1 VSSDDDREPG
11 ERAALERLAAR
22 GVLATGVAGELAGP
36 IEAVYAKLAATV
48 ERLDRHVA
56 TARGPEP
63 LPWIAVG
70 DLRERVADAFL
81 AVGRARQ
88 LAGSLAT
95 LADTAR
101 RQSVDLNEIVER
113 ALTLARHRFFG
124 SAERDVLVDLA
135 TLPPIE
141 VDAGSLTLAI
151 AFLLVNAAEAQNV
164 AQVVVRTG
172 STPSAVFV
180 RVEVQRDSQSSSPS
194 AVAADPELLFAD
206 VIRACIEGEG
216 GSLETT
222 SDPASLVLELALP
235 RPPSVR

>member
-1 VSSDDDREPG
+1 MAGDDDDRDLAD
-11 ERAALERLAAR
+11 RSLLERLAAR

-36 IEAVYAKLAATV
+36 IDAVYAKLATTV
-48 ERLDRHVA
+48 ERVDRHVA

-63 LPWIAVG
+63 LPWVAVG

-81 AVGRARQ
+81 AVGRVRQ

-101 RQSVDLNEIVER
+101 RQPVDLNELVER

-151 AFLLVNAAEAQNV
+151 AFLLVHAAEAQNV
-164 AQVVVRTG
+164 VQVVVRTG
-172 STPSAVFV
+172 SARGELFV
-180 RVEVQRDSQSSSPS
+180 RVEVQRETPPSSAAASP
-194 AVAADPELLFAD
+194 VPVPDPDLPFAD
-206 VIRACIEGEG
+206 VIRASIEAEG
-216 GSLETT
+216 
-222 SDPASLVLELALP
+222 
-235 RPPSVR
+235 